1 MKKII
6 FLFIFGL
13 FFSCNKEKIDL
24 PPLLENTLPSS
35 SEMPFNLML
44 SENKFPDKIKKFYQ
58 IQNRD
63 TLNILEFDKNKN
75 LIFKYYKQFVDE
87 NWNGKFIYMIEANVY
102 NEGKLVKTYYL
113 HSNTEYEVFE
123 YAYSGDNIRELKS
136 FLLGYLKGYNNN
148 PHLLIKEIK
157 SYQACIKF
165 IKKIE
170 SESKKRPNYTIKR
183 EFSKNEIKEYFN
195 PNNIQDDGSYILY
208 ILNEKNKIQKI
219 EYYAKNKKWDTNTKY
234 FVYNNFNN
242 LKKTYCLN
250 KDKDT
255 SRSTEYF
262 YKNSNKIIIKK
273 ENKIEISRKEFLNN
287 TLIKYKY
294 QGADSSYY
302 GVEDY
307 LLDKF
312 EIPVKIIKNTREIDT
327 SYSLKNFYEFYK

>member
-6 FLFIFGL
+6 YLFIL
-13 FFSCNKEKIDL
+13 VFFLSCNREKIDL
-24 PPLLENTLPSS
+24 PLLLENTLPSS
-35 SEMPFNLML
+35 SEMPFNLIL
-44 SENKFPDKIKKFYQ
+44 SENKFPDKIKKIYQ
-58 IQNRD
+58 VQNQD

-75 LIFKYYKQFVDE
+75 LIFKYYKQFVSE
-87 NWNGKFIYMIEANVY
+87 NWNGKFLYMIEANVY
-102 NEGKLVKTYYL
+102 SEGKLVKTYYL

-123 YAYSGDNIRELKS
+123 YAYNGDNITELKS
-136 FLLGYLKGYNNN
+136 FLLGYLKGYNDN

-157 SYQACIKF
+157 SYQTCINF

-195 PNNIQDDGSYILY
+195 SNNIQNDGSYKLY

-219 EYYAKNKKWDTNTKY
+219 EYYAKDKKWDINTKY
-234 FVYNNFNN
+234 FVYDNFNN
-242 LKKTYCLN
+242 LKKTYSLN
-250 KDKDT
+250 KNNDT
-255 SRSTEYF
+255 LKSTEYL
-262 YKNSNKIIIKK
+262 YKNSNKTIIKK
-273 ENKIEISRKEFLNN
+273 ENKFEISRKEFSKN

-294 QGADSSYY
+294 QGADGSSC
-302 GVEDY
+302 GVENY

-312 EIPVKIIKNTREIDT
+312 EVPVKIIKKTQEIDT